1 MKLQHQLNIA
11 FTTLLI
17 VILGVASFVIYSM
30 ILDLL
35 IEDERRQLEQSGEI
49 LVNVMTDRY
58 GSLNIQQFNEVLQQQ
73 DLQLFLYDRSADAV
87 LFSTM
92 PNEVAEGIFAAND
105 FADNEEALWE
115 YDGYNFVTS
124 RILFY
129 PEALGLELI
138 LLTPMSD
145 ISAVQQSFIFLIA
158 VVFLIGAG
166 VAVLLSYFMTNKLV
180 TPLTQ
185 LKSQLKK
192 IEKRKFSDM
201 ERVRATGEIKEVE
214 QGVYDMAQELKRYM
228 DSQQGFFQ
236 NASHELKTPLMTIQG
251 YAEGIRDGIFDEKDT
266 EKGLEVMVAEVNRLK
281 KIINEMILL
290 AKLDSE
296 PGAYEP
302 EQIELNEL
310 IDQVMERALPLI
322 TDSEMALER
331 DVQGG
336 LQIKADPEKLL
347 RAMLNLVFNGL
358 RHSRSEVHVRA
369 FRENQATII
378 TVEDD
383 GEGVAEELIPTI
395 FHRFVKGESGETG
408 LGLAIARAIV
418 EQSGGKISVGNSELG
433 GARFEIVFPGR

>member
-73 DLQLFLYDRSADAV
+73 DLQLFLYDRNADAV

-92 PNEVAEGIFAAND
+92 PSEAAEGIFSAND

-115 YDGYNFVTS
+115 YNGHNFVTS

-145 ISAVQQSFIFLIA
+145 ISAVQQNFIFLIA

-166 VAVLLSYFMTNKLV
+166 VAVLLSYFMTDKLV

-185 LKSQLKK
+185 LKRQLKK
-192 IEKRKFSDM
+192 IEKRQFSDM
-201 ERVRATGEIKEVE
+201 ERIRATGEIKEVE
-214 QGVYDMAQELKRYM
+214 QSVYEMAQELKRYM

-296 PGAYEP
+296 PGVYEP
-302 EQIELNEL
+302 EQLEVSAL
-310 IDQVMERALPLI
+310 IDQVMERALPFVME
-322 TDSEMALER
+322 SEMTLDR
-331 DVQGG
+331 NVQDE
-336 LQIKADPEKLL
+336 LLVKADPEKLL
-347 RAMLNLVFNGL
+347 RALLNLVFNGL
-358 RHSRSEVHVRA
+358 RHAHSKVHVRA
-369 FRENQATII
+369 FRENRGTVI

-418 EQSGGKISVGNSELG
+418 EQSGGKISVGASELG
-433 GARFEIVFPGR
+433 GAKFVIVFPGG